1 MAKPP
6 QPPIELPSS
15 EEPSGDPLIREALA
29 WLVHLHSGEEKPEDW
44 AAFEDWQTA
53 SEDHRRAGAAA
64 KQLWEQV
71 GPALLQGRKSRNR
84 TIPVVLAA
92 ILGLSALAFLGGL
105 FGPPASFFADYR
117 SSTGEVRS
125 VTLRDGSRVDLDT
138 GTSFDVS
145 DGGRTITLYTGQVF
159 VKVSPDPARPFTV
172 LAGTGRV
179 RAIGTAFAVRRDA
192 GRITVVVSESV
203 VRVNVPRDGPTATAD
218 IAAGQ
223 AISYSSTG
231 LGAPETVDVAA
242 ATSWRSG
249 ELVFHGRPLGAVI
262 AELDRYRR
270 GKIFILDAAIEQ
282 LAVTGNFD
290 VRDPDAF
297 LESLQLALPVRVHR
311 MPGIAVIRRD
321 PARLLPAR

>member
-6 QPPIELPSS
+6 QPPFELPPS
-15 EEPSGDPLIREALA
+15 EKTSTDPLIREALA
-29 WLVHLHSGEEKPEDW
+29 WLVHLHSGDEKPEDW
-44 AAFEDWQTA
+44 AAFEDWQAA

-71 GPALLQGRKSRNR
+71 GPALVQGRKSRNR
-84 TIPVVLAA
+84 SIPVVLAVA
-92 ILGLSALAFLGGL
+92 IGLSALAFFSGL

-125 VTLRDGSRVDLDT
+125 VTLRDGSKVDLDT

-145 DGGRTITLYTGQVF
+145 DDDRTIILYTGQVF
-159 VKVSPDPARPFTV
+159 VAVSPDPARPFTV

-179 RAIGTAFAVRRDA
+179 HAIGTAFAVRRDA
-192 GRITVVVSESV
+192 NRVTVLVSESA
-203 VRVNVPRDGPTATAD
+203 VRVNVSRRGAARTAD

-223 AISYSSTG
+223 AITFSPAE

-242 ATSWRSG
+242 LTGWRRG
-249 ELVFHGRPLGAVI
+249 ELVFHDRPLGAVI
-262 AELDRYRR
+262 AELERYRR

-290 VRDPDAF
+290 IRDPDAF